1 MYLPRLQNVGFDK
14 SATEIK
20 YDGIVIAAIKLKY
33 CMLAGAF
40 PTHSFFPTILP
51 VFYQLFFFNIQLP
64 DTPTALWLQ
73 LSMSFR
79 GQGKSGQDV
88 ECIVLP

>member
-51 VFYQLFFFNIQLP
+51 VFYQLFFFNIQLTNSWNLAELP
-64 DTPTALWLQ
+64 VVYTVVVQ
-73 LSMSFR
+73 LTSN
-79 GQGKSGQDV
+79 
-88 ECIVLP
+88 

>member
-51 VFYQLFFFNIQLP
+51 VFYQLFFLISASVYVPLNYISRLILTNI
-64 DTPTALWLQ
+64 
-73 LSMSFR
+73 S
-79 GQGKSGQDV
+79 
-88 ECIVLP
+88 